1 MLFSFLIQVIA
12 IAMLALGMNK
22 HFKNVFNRPVKPLH
36 SKGLK
41 LTGWLLLVFSYY
53 LAVSVL
59 GAPMATVYWLLLLPL
74 SIFYMAL
81 LAN

>member
-1 MLFSFLIQVIA
+1 MLFSFLIQAIA

-22 HFKNVFNRPVKPLH
+22 HFKNVFNLPVKPLY

-41 LTGWLLLVFSYY
+41 LMGWLLLVFSYY

-81 LAN
+81 VAN